1 MAAPASNS
9 TARLVLGIG
18 AFVLIGTPLLGYLWH
33 TANDLLAGDFRPA
46 RVLIAFPVGFL
57 LYALMRSMRKTV
69 NAWDAPHTKAP
80 CEEVS

>member
-1 MAAPASNS
+1 MAAPTSNS

-33 TANDLLAGDFRPA
+33 TANDLLAGVFRPA

-57 LYALMRSMRKTV
+57 LYAFMRFMRKTV
-69 NAWDAPHTKAP
+69 NAWDALHGEVQ